1 MNTRTTSLLALIAA
15 LGLAQP
21 ALAQTDQQQQPA
33 GAEQTQQN
41 APEQPDAAA
50 QPPAAGAPA
59 APAAQQSAA
68 PEAEADKADKADKGK
83 MAATTEGQ
91 IVMQDNDTF
100 LASDFVGTTVYSAQD
115 ESLGDVNDLIFA
127 KDGTVQGFVIGVG
140 GFLGI
145 GEKSVAFTID
155 RLRMTETEDGI
166 RLSLDTTSEELAD
179 AAPFKSAQTQKV
191 EAEAEMA
198 RKEQESRAAGQGVPD
213 PANPPANAPARTQ

>member
-41 APEQPDAAA
+41 APEQPDAAP
-50 QPPAAGAPA
+50 QPPAAD
-59 APAAQQSAA
+59 QQSAA
-68 PEAEADKADKADKGK
+68 PEAEADKTDKGTT
-83 MAATTEGQ
+83 AAAADGQ
-91 IVMQDNDTF
+91 IVLQPNDTF
-100 LASDFVGTTVYSAQD
+100 LASDFVGTGVYSAQD
-115 ESLGDVNDLIFA
+115 ESLGEITDLIFA

-145 GEKSVAFTID
+145 GQKNVAFTID
-155 RLRMTETEDGI
+155 RLRMTETGGGI
-166 RLSLDTTSEELAD
+166 KLSLDTTSEELAD